1 MRGTPLTD
9 GGGRVTVALKKATPL
24 TDGGGRV
31 TVALKRAAPLTD
43 GGGRVTVALKRLEGS
58 AALPSGDAREGS
70 DTPGRRQPKQCERE
84 RAEVLGTF
92 SARARREDKKQC
104 GVCDCGR
111 HAIGAGRQLASAN
124 RDVSQ
129 RPTHKKGHDTRQLLY
144 TAPAPYPVQCTYVH
158 PRNRTS

>member
-1 MRGTPLTD
+1 M
-9 GGGRVTVALKKATPL
+9 
-24 TDGGGRV
+24 
-31 TVALKRAAPLTD
+31 TVALKR
-43 GGGRVTVALKRLEGS
+43 REGS

-70 DTPGRRQPKQCERE
+70 DTPGRREPKECQKC

-92 SARARREDKKQC
+92 SARAHPECEEQC

-111 HAIGAGRQLASAN
+111 HALGAGRHVSSAY

-129 RPTHKKGHDTRQLLY
+129 RPHTQKGHEPRQLLY
-144 TAPAPYPVQCTYVH
+144 TAFAPYPVQCTLVL